1 MFALISNT
9 VRSLLTAIT
18 TTIAIDGSINNEIQ
32 DIEEDIQQIA
42 IEILHCKTDPYSSFH
57 DYLTLLRHVLQA
69 QGTYLAPNASKY
81 ADY

>member
-18 TTIAIDGSINNEIQ
+18 TTIAMDGSIKNEIQ

-42 IEILHCKTDPYSSFH
+42 IENLHCKTDPYSSFY
-57 DYLTLLRHVLQA
+57 DYLTLLHHLLQA
-69 QGTYLAPNASKY
+69 QGTYFAPNASQY

>member
-9 VRSLLTAIT
+9 VRSLLTAII

-32 DIEEDIQQIA
+32 DIEEDIQQI
-42 IEILHCKTDPYSSFH
+42 EILHCKTDPYSSFH
-57 DYLTLLRHVLQA
+57 DYLTLLHHLLQA
-69 QGTYLAPNASKY
+69 QGTYVAPNASKY